1 MKITL
6 NRVNDNFLFELK
18 NERGHIVNIDARPE
32 FGGNDMGPSPME
44 LVLMGVAGCSG
55 IRYDFDSKKTAP
67 GNHFFQS

>member
-6 NRVNDNFLFELK
+6 NRVNDNFHFEMK
-18 NERGHIVNIDARPE
+18 NERGMVVNVDSRPE

-55 IRYDFDSKKTAP
+55 IDMISILNSVRKSLLSKLR
-67 GNHFFQS
+67 